1 MVFGDDVKKY
11 TYKYNE
17 WSWNVDYSML
27 FVDNPVGVGI
37 SHAERDNDIPINQD

>member
-37 SHAERDNDIPINQD
+37 SHAERDNDIPIN